1 MNPHGRPHEPESCAS
16 AYSAT
21 SACLAYLLYINS
33 NAFATVFGMC
43 FLCNID
49 IFHNFVVCYLQLN
62 LVRNSMSETTS
73 NKVGFSTKLRNFQ
86 QKYLPYNGQTVAKL
100 AKFAVILWSYLLVW
114 ALVFKLC
121 SQSEI
126 LTNYGNLKNM
136 TVVERIMWDLIPFNY
151 RGNDYLV
158 HLQKRNTV
166 LNCFVL
172 VPFGVLFCYTFKKQ
186 NLLRN
191 ALICLAFSLGIEML
205 QLSTTF
211 ANPATE
217 DLITNTLGCFI
228 GYGLNALLFKRM
240 SHKTKVVVLTA
251 ANALLITLTIY
262 SVITFIVE
270 WDTIYGAL
278 TRTL

>member
-1 MNPHGRPHEPESCAS
+1 
-16 AYSAT
+16 
-21 SACLAYLLYINS
+21 
-33 NAFATVFGMC
+33 
-43 FLCNID
+43 
-49 IFHNFVVCYLQLN
+49 
-62 LVRNSMSETTS
+62 MSETTS

-100 AKFAVILWSYLLVW
+100 AKLAVILWSYLLVW

-126 LTNYGNLKNM
+126 LMNYGNLKNM
-136 TVVERIMWDLIPFNY
+136 TVTERIIWDLIPFNY
-151 RGNDYLV
+151 RGTDYLV
-158 HLQKRNTV
+158 KLQKLNTV

-228 GYGLNALLFKRM
+228 GYGLNALLFKRT
-240 SHKTKVVVLTA
+240 SHKTKVVVL
-251 ANALLITLTIY
+251 ALCNVLMIGAVVY
-262 SVITFIVE
+262 SVFTFVGSWNI
-270 WDTIYGAL
+270 IYGAL